1 MRFIS
6 PVSVFKRSNTQKFAH
21 INAQKPERILCPE
34 VNVRLTYLVRGRFLN
49 CGGRVSLSLFAKR
62 GLVNLDVVSVPS
74 TSPATQ

>member
-1 MRFIS
+1 MWFIS

-34 VNVRLTYLVRGRFLN
+34 VNVRLTNLVRGRFLN
-49 CGGRVSLSLFAKR
+49 CGGRVSLSVFAKR

-74 TSPATQ
+74 TSPTTQ